1 MRLLSFYGILY
12 EIGLHLRFR
21 HHDRFLM
28 EETAQIP
35 GDLFDRF
42 SVDIDQGQ
50 DEGILFGIFAVLM
63 EAGSAARG

>member
-1 MRLLSFYGILY
+1 
-12 EIGLHLRFR
+12 
-21 HHDRFLM
+21 M